1 MIIEITKEEKEIT
14 TYTSLPVGSLFT
26 VPNLEKGH
34 QYYGGVLQKVGDYV
48 NSGYE
53 YCVDLKTGKLTEFD
67 DHLCVDTTEV
77 IDVTN
82 KLKLV
87 GEL

>member
-34 QYYGGVLQKVGDYV
+34 QYHNSILQKVEDHSGV
-48 NSGYE
+48 NY
-53 YCVDLKTGKLTEFD
+53 YCVNLATGRLEDYD
-67 DHLCVDTTEV
+67 DYLDIDTTEV
-77 IDVTN
+77 VDVTDCF
-82 KLKLV
+82 KLV

>member
-26 VPNLEKGH
+26 VPDLEKGH
-34 QYYGGVLQKVGDYV
+34 QYYGGVLQKVEDYG
-48 NSGYE
+48 NSGYD
-53 YCVDLKTGKLTEFD
+53 YCVDLATGELSEYD
-67 DHLCVDTTEV
+67 DYLDIDTTEV
-77 IDVTN
+77 VDVTN